1 MKKIVTG
8 VVGMLVLCLTSMA
21 SATPVETGPQKAG
34 LAFADTYQVDK
45 ISSSLSQPLDFEAWK
60 RRKRRKKKR
69 TLAVG
74 VVVGAPAGLGAR
86 GIFRLKTFGIAGD
99 IAYNRVRS
107 DSGPLVNTL
116 VSKLDA
122 RFYRKGLLGKL
133 LRVYVFGGATMQRG
147 KWDTMNMES
156 AFQIDAGIGGGIKL
170 WSISIN
176 AEAGLLIPAIS
187 PENFNPGFGVF
198 ANVAVMAWLF

>member
-8 VVGMLVLCLTSMA
+8 FVGMLLLSMA
-21 SATPVETGPQKAG
+21 CFASSTPGATGPQKAG
-34 LAFADTYQVDK
+34 LAFAEAYHMNEK
-45 ISSSLSQPLDFEAWK
+45 APAFGEALDFEAWK
-60 RRKRRKKKR
+60 RRKRRKKR

-86 GIFRLKTFGIAGD
+86 GIFRFKTFGVAGD

-147 KWDTMNMES
+147 RWDANKMES

-170 WSISIN
+170 WSLSIN
-176 AEAGLLIPAIS
+176 AEAGLLIPAVS